1 MEQIHELTLNHHILM
16 MQPAVCLI
24 NGHPA
29 SSLYVLSM
37 EGVFTVS
44 NNKVGFWILT
54 ALVVGNM
61 VGSGIFMLPRSLAE
75 VSSPAGSV
83 LAWAITGFGV
93 LMLALVF
100 GNLALRKPELNG
112 GPQIYAKELFPN
124 SPVLSVLSGFMSSWG
139 YWVGNVAGFVAVIT
153 TFSSYLSTFIPAMKS
168 SAVWFS
174 IGTLDIKTGN
184 ALNFIVCSLLL
195 WATHALALR
204 GIEGAGKMNL
214 IATATKVIGFMLFII
229 IALFAFQEANIGPFA
244 APHVTEDG
252 QTMGLLS
259 QVNSAAVVT
268 LWAFIGVESAMVFA
282 ARARRKQDVRRAT
295 IVGLLMALV
304 LYVGISI
311 LTMGLLP
318 GEKLIHSQNPL
329 VDAMTAVLGPIGGY
343 LLAALGLVSLIG
355 STIGWVLLSAEVPYE
370 AAKQGVF
377 LRPFRSVNSKGMP
390 KLSLW
395 ISNALGQLLIFS
407 TISGSISQAFD
418 FIIAIATLAYL
429 VPYLISALYQLR
441 LVITGDG
448 YRAGE
453 RRYGDGLIAVL
464 ATIYSVW
471 VIYAGTADWRTFWF
485 GVLMIA
491 SGIVFYPLLLRQL
504 RKNG

>member
-1 MEQIHELTLNHHILM
+1 M
-16 MQPAVCLI
+16 
-24 NGHPA
+24 
-29 SSLYVLSM
+29 
-37 EGVFTVS
+37 S
-44 NNKVGFWILT
+44 NNRVGFWILT

-61 VGSGIFMLPRSLAE
+61 VGSGIFMLPRSLAA
-75 VSSPAGSV
+75 VSNPAGTV
-83 LAWAITGFGV
+83 LAWSITGFGV

-100 GNLALRKPELNG
+100 GNLALRKPELSG

-124 SPVLSVLSGFMSSWG
+124 SPVLSLLSGFMSSWG

-174 IGTLDIKTGN
+174 IGSLDIKTGN

-195 WATHALALR
+195 WGTHALALR

-214 IATATKVIGFMLFII
+214 LATATKVIGFALFIV
-229 IALFAFQEANIGPFA
+229 IALFAFQEANIGPFN
-244 APHVTEDG
+244 APHVDDDG
-252 QTMGLLS
+252 QTVGLLS
-259 QVNSAAVVT
+259 QVNGAAVVT

-282 ARARRKQDVRRAT
+282 ARAKRKQDVARAT
-295 IVGLLMALV
+295 IVGLIIALA

-318 GEKLIHSQNPL
+318 GDQLQQSQNPL
-329 VDAMTAVLGPIGGY
+329 VDAMAAVMGPIGGY
-343 LLAALGLVSLIG
+343 LLAGLGLISLIG

-370 AAKQGVF
+370 AARQGVF
-377 LRPFRSVNSKGMP
+377 LRPFRDVNGKGMP
-390 KLSLW
+390 RLSLW
-395 ISNALGQLLIFS
+395 ISNILGQLLIFS

-441 LVITGDG
+441 LVITGESYG
-448 YRAGE
+448 PQE
-453 RRYGDGLIAVL
+453 RRLRDGIIAVL
-464 ATIYSVW
+464 ATIYSAW
-471 VIYAGTADWRTFWF
+471 VIYAGTADWKTFWF
-485 GVLMIA
+485 GVLLIV
-491 SGIVFYPLLLRQL
+491 SGIVFYPLLLKQL
-504 RKNG
+504 RTSNA

>member
-1 MEQIHELTLNHHILM
+1 MSQ
-16 MQPAVCLI
+16 
-24 NGHPA
+24 
-29 SSLYVLSM
+29 
-37 EGVFTVS
+37 
-44 NNKVGFWILT
+44 NKVGFWILT

-75 VSSPAGSV
+75 VSNPAGTV
-83 LAWAITGFGV
+83 LAWSVTGFGV

-100 GNLALRKPELNG
+100 GNLALRKPELSG

-124 SPVLSVLSGFMSSWG
+124 QPVFALLSGFMSTWG

-168 SAVWFS
+168 DAVWFA
-174 IGTLDIKTGN
+174 IGSFDIKTGN

-195 WATHALALR
+195 WGTHTLALR

-214 IATATKVIGFMLFII
+214 LATATKVIGFALFIV

-244 APHVTEDG
+244 APHMNADG
-252 QTMGLLS
+252 QTVGLLS

-282 ARARRKQDVRRAT
+282 ARAKRKQDVSRAT
-295 IVGLLMALV
+295 MVGLLIALA

-318 GEKLIHSQNPL
+318 GNQLMQSQNPL
-329 VDAMTAVLGPIGGY
+329 VDAMSAVLGPSGGY
-343 LLAALGLVSLIG
+343 LLAGLGLISLIG

-370 AAKQGVF
+370 AARQGVF
-377 LRPFRSVNSKGMP
+377 LRPFRDVNSKGMP
-390 KLSLW
+390 RLSLW
-395 ISNALGQLLIFS
+395 VSNGIGQLLIFS

-441 LVITGDG
+441 LVATGEGYGAQESRVRDG
-448 YRAGE
+448 V
-453 RRYGDGLIAVL
+453 IAVL

-471 VIYAGTADWRTFWF
+471 VIYAGTADWKTFGF
-485 GVLMIA
+485 GVLMIV

-504 RKNG
+504 RAKQA